1 VKNKKNKISEDEFNE
16 SKILVSISDNL
27 SFDQL
32 KKLVIELSNSK
43 K

>member
-1 VKNKKNKISEDEFNE
+1 MKNKKNKISEDEFNE